1 MARSSGILIC
11 SCEKALKVFLIRY
24 VLMFFYEKTLTL
36 ILQIFINLNNHSMK
50 TTVMS
55 ALFVLLSTVYLSAQ
69 GTLQFN
75 QAKIIGSS
83 LETVPAGKVWKVTS
97 VYGTSSVCNLIGP
110 CYTALSPNS
119 YAFAQQSGLKVN
131 GTSIVSKSI
140 WTRLD
145 FYTNNTCTDNPRA
158 FSNAGTCKADAMDQA
173 SDPNLLPMWIPAGA
187 TVSSLGNGSFVS
199 VIEFNII
206 P

>member
-1 MARSSGILIC
+1 MKNLIISSICVLIAVA
-11 SCEKALKVFLIRY
+11 S
-24 VLMFFYEKTLTL
+24 
-36 ILQIFINLNNHSMK
+36 
-50 TTVMS
+50 
-55 ALFVLLSTVYLSAQ
+55 LSAQ
-69 GTLQFN
+69 GTLEFN
-75 QAKIIGSS
+75 QAKIVGSS
-83 LETVPAGKVWKVTS
+83 VETVPVGKVWKITS

-110 CYTALSPNS
+110 CYTALSPMS

-131 GTSIVSKSI
+131 GTSIVSKSV

-158 FSNAGTCKADAMDQA
+158 FSNAGTCKADALDQA